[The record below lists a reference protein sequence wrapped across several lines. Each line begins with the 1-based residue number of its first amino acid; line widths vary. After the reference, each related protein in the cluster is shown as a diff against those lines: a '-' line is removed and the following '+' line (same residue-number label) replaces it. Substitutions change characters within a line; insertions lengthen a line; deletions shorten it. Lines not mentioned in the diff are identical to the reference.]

1 MRDVA
6 RLFLLSAVLLSSSQ
20 ASAAN
25 PRASLER
32 AAKKACLA
40 GDPGK
45 GVELLAELYVE
56 TNDITWI
63 FNQGRCFEQNRRYED
78 AIGRFREYLTKGG
91 EDLPA
96 SDKAAAQQH
105 IETCQSYLPKTE
117 PRPAEIL
124 QPPPAVPLVPPP
136 APSAPP
142 VATLEDSS
150 PATASQGRGLRIA
163 GVAVGAVGVAAL
175 AAAVVLNVKANSM
188 ADDLNQPTGYD
199 RDKASERSTY
209 ATMSWVG
216 YGVGAACLVGGA
228 TLYYLGHRSRSS
240 VAVLPTAGPGQ
251 AGLNLYGAF

>member
-1 MRDVA
+1 
-6 RLFLLSAVLLSSSQ
+6 LSSQ
-20 ASAAN
+20 RALAAN
-25 PRASLER
+25 NRAIER

-40 GDPGK
+40 GDPAK

-91 EDLPA
+91 ESLPA

-105 IETCQSYLPKTE
+105 IDTCQSYLPKIE
-117 PRPAEIL
+117 PRPTEIL
-124 QPPPAVPLVPPP
+124 QPAPQPVE
-136 APSAPP
+136 PSAPSRP
-142 VATLEDSS
+142 AQSVEDTSRP
-150 PATASQGRGLRIA
+150 PASRGRGLRIA
-163 GVAVGAVGVAAL
+163 GITVGAVGVASL
-175 AAAVVLNVKANSM
+175 AAAVVLNVKANGM
-188 ADDLNQPTGYD
+188 ADELNQPAGYD

-228 TLYYLGHRSRSS
+228 VLYYLGHRSGSS
-240 VAVLPTAGPGQ
+240 VALLPTVAPGQ
-251 AGLNLYGAF
+251 AGLNLHGAF

>member
-1 MRDVA
+1 MRGVA
-6 RLFLLSAVLLSSSQ
+6 RLLLLFAVLLSSQQ
-20 ASAAN
+20 ALAAN
-25 PRASLER
+25 TRALER

-91 EDLPA
+91 ESLPA

-117 PRPAEIL
+117 PRPVEIL
-124 QPPPAVPLVPPP
+124 QPPPALPPVE
-136 APSAPP
+136 PSAPSP
-142 VATLEDSS
+142 PAQTVEDTSRP
-150 PATASQGRGLRIA
+150 PASRGRGLRIA
-163 GVAVGAVGVAAL
+163 GVTVGAVGVASL
-175 AAAVVLNVKANSM
+175 AAAVVLNVKANGM
-188 ADDLNQPTGYD
+188 ADDLNQPAGYD

-228 TLYYLGHRSRSS
+228 VLYYLGHRSASS
-240 VAVLPTAGPGQ
+240 VALLPTVAPGQ
-251 AGLNLYGAF
+251 ASLNLHGAF